1 VRELAIQAVIDLLN
15 AMPEVAKVLRTDTVT
30 KIARTAFPAVI
41 VLDDGNET
49 RNPKTS
55 GMADVFFTLYLKGA
69 VIGKDQS
76 KAMNSLDKAIK
87 AAIYADLTLG
97 GTVANVKILPREQTD
112 LDGGETLATFIRP
125 IEIYYEANEA
135 NGD

>member
-1 VRELAIQAVIDLLN
+1 MRELAIQAIISVLN

-49 RNPKTS
+49 RNPKTN

-76 KAMNSLDKAIK
+76 TAMNNLDKAIK

-97 GTVANVKILPREQTD
+97 GTVANIKILSREQTD
-112 LDGGETLATFIRP
+112 LDGGETLATFVRP